1 MESGAVT
8 PEADEGGNVFAN
20 DGKRK
25 GMDDEGR
32 RERERRRKG
41 DRKRRKIGRKDERGR
56 KEESVWGEDRR
67 EEETERERCRWREM
81 KNRLR
86 ARVPGRS
93 PKGGSSSRHN
103 THTPLFMGW

>member
-1 MESGAVT
+1 M
-8 PEADEGGNVFAN
+8 FAN

-56 KEESVWGEDRR
+56 KEESVWARVGEKRQR
-67 EEETERERCRWREM
+67 ETERERCRWREM

>member
-41 DRKRRKIGRKDERGR
+41 DRKRRKIGRKDERG
-56 KEESVWGEDRR
+56 
-67 EEETERERCRWREM
+67 
-81 KNRLR
+81 
-86 ARVPGRS
+86 
-93 PKGGSSSRHN
+93 
-103 THTPLFMGW
+103 